1 MSVQPLFFA
10 AARALLRLSELSAA
24 VSGRMNALTVFS
36 ISGSAV
42 GSEDSAVFSAV
53 PSAEGAAGS
62 ADTGGVQADSGG
74 GSFPRL
80 ENYSTSGLPRP

>member
-42 GSEDSAVFSAV
+42 GSEDSAVFPQFLPQREPQARRIPVESRRI
-53 PSAEGAAGS
+53 PGAARFRG
-62 ADTGGVQADSGG
+62 
-74 GSFPRL
+74 
-80 ENYSTSGLPRP
+80 

>member
-53 PSAEGAAGS
+53 P
-62 ADTGGVQADSGG
+62 
-74 GSFPRL
+74 
-80 ENYSTSGLPRP
+80 